1 MSRNAESL
9 IAPYLTS
16 LQNRVKGDGICIG
29 SYPSLNKGVY
39 VSLIGQD
46 EQRIRQLGEEVAV
59 EINGRI
65 ISEQEGEDLK
75 RSKTPPLHE

>member
-1 MSRNAESL
+1 MCRNAESL

-16 LQNRVKGDGICIG
+16 LQSRVKGDGISIG
-29 SYPSLNKGVY
+29 SYPSLDKGVY
-39 VSLIGQD
+39 VSLIGLD

-65 ISEQEGEDLK
+65 VSEQECEDLK
-75 RSKTPPLHE
+75 RSKTPPLQ